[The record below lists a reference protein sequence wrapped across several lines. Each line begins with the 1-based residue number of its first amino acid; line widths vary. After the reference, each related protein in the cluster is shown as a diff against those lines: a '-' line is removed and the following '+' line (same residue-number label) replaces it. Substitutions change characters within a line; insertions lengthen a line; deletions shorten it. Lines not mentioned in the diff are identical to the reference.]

1 MRMQKHR
8 RPPWSAA
15 RALIYAEI
23 GPKGRA
29 PLASSS
35 TPEQQIIDFV
45 GSSRH
50 HTRSSSSSVILS
62 GYAVRNT
69 CEVCNNTAACTTP
82 AIAQRR
88 ITVLR
93 EYDAS
98 SITSYF

>member
-29 PLASSS
+29 PPASS
-35 TPEQQIIDFV
+35 TPEQLIIDFV
-45 GSSRH
+45 VSSRH
-50 HTRSSSSSVILS
+50 HTRSSSSSEILS
-62 GYAVRNT
+62 GYAVRIA
-69 CEVCNNTAACTTP
+69 CEVCNNTAACATSAT
-82 AIAQRR
+82 AQRR

-93 EYDAS
+93 NYDAS